1 MSLEIKTAIVI
12 NAKPKAVWEV
22 LTNFENYPNWNPFVK
37 SIAGEVKVGNQI
49 NIQVQNMKFKPTV
62 LTFKQNK
69 EFRWLGHLFFKGL
82 FDGEHRFKL
91 VDNGDGSTKFE
102 HSEKFGGILVP
113 LFKQKLLS
121 QTKLGFEEMNRQL
134 KHKVENNALE

>member
-62 LTFKQNK
+62 LAFEKNK
-69 EFRWLGHLFFKGL
+69 EFKWLGHLFFKGL

-102 HSEKFGGILVP
+102 HSEKFAGLLVP
-113 LFKQKLLS
+113 LFKKKLLS
-121 QTKLGFEEMNRQL
+121 QTKLGFEEMNKQL
-134 KHKVENNALE
+134 KHKVENNAFE